1 MHPMLVA
8 ALAEDRH
15 RHCPCGAVIQQLYRL
30 CRACRRE
37 CLEMQ
42 DHATALSWRSP
53 LNARL
58 FQNAPPPFA
67 WVLPLL
73 QSASKGRQG

>member
-1 MHPMLVA
+1 MHPILVA

-15 RHCPCGAVIQQLYRL
+15 QRCPCGAVTQQPHRL
-30 CRACRRE
+30 CRGCRGQ

-42 DHATALSWRSP
+42 DHATASSRRSP

-58 FQNAPPPFA
+58 FRNAPA
-67 WVLPLL
+67 LRAGAVT
-73 QSASKGRQG
+73 ASKHQ